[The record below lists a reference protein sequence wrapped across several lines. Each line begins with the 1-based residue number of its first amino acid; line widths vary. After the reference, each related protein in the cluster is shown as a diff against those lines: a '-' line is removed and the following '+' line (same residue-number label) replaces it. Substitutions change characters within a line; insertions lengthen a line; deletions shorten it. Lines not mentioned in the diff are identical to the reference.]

1 MNKIVNKSSL
11 AGDKFM
17 PEMHLRQPELTYSA
31 CRGFTKRKERTQKF
45 KEMGDSW
52 YIYLVFNMT
61 RFMEIL
67 KIKLKEQPLI
77 KHYVIKHL
85 ILLKIQNIM
94 DIEEGLLQWV
104 YKFFNKK
111 TSGNSIKNEDRIFQT
126 KS

>member
-1 MNKIVNKSSL
+1 
-11 AGDKFM
+11 
-17 PEMHLRQPELTYSA
+17 
-31 CRGFTKRKERTQKF
+31 
-45 KEMGDSW
+45 
-52 YIYLVFNMT
+52 MT
-61 RFMEIL
+61 RFIEIL

-85 ILLKIQNIM
+85 ILLKIRNIM